1 MVKKTKIITISNQK
15 GGTGKTTT
23 TINLGAALVTKG
35 EKILLVDMD
44 SQANCSTGM
53 GIYLTHND
61 FNMRHVMSDPES
73 GISKS
78 IRETA
83 LENLDIAPSH
93 IELSAAEL
101 ELAAQV
107 DGTRCLAVAL
117 EDVIGKYDHI
127 IIDSPPSLGILSL
140 NAIVAADEIIIPVEA
155 EPYAL
160 EGMSSLETTIE
171 RARRRMGRKIELLGV
186 LVTKFRG
193 GTSVHTELLD
203 KLREYWKKKIFNT
216 VIRINIDVSAASMEC
231 SPVVVAKPSSRAAQD
246 YISLAEEVLAREKQT
261 TAENS

>member
-1 MVKKTKIITISNQK
+1 MMKQTRIITVSNQK

-23 TINLGAALVTKG
+23 SINLGAALVTRG

-44 SQANCSTGM
+44 SQANCSTGV
-53 GIYLTHND
+53 GVYLTHND
-61 FNMRHVMSDPES
+61 LSMRQVMHDPES
-73 GISKS
+73 GISKI

-83 LENLDIAPSH
+83 LEGLDVAPAH

-101 ELAAQV
+101 ELAAQI

-140 NAIVAADEIIIPVEA
+140 NAIVAADGIIIPVEA

-160 EGMSSLETTIE
+160 EGMSSLETTIQ

-186 LVTKFRG
+186 LVTKFRT

-203 KLREYWKKKIFNT
+203 KLREYWKEKIFEN
-216 VIRINIDVSAASMEC
+216 VIHINIDVAAASMEY
-231 SPVVVAKPSSRAAQD
+231 SPVVVSRPKSRAAQD
-246 YISLAEEVLAREKQT
+246 YTSLAEEVLSREKQGT
-261 TAENS
+261 PENS